1 MHITFLQSLQ
11 ESLHGGAAAGTHSS
25 SLLMGTSSADRCL
38 SAVTHFAFGF
48 CSSLPWPEGSAQGD
62 RQPLGGFDRG
72 EKVKMPPGSTP
83 VVHFTMCMSR
93 DRRGEVSKAVQM
105 ADVTISKTH
114 QSLLWCLV
122 SKRWAAVLLWNL
134 RAHYCLLF
142 KQWWLGLT
150 ALFKFFSTHIYK
162 FNTVLHSFNCLLLL
176 TPMEGHRNS
185 QSCKKCIEI

>member
-1 MHITFLQSLQ
+1 MEGRLQVLIALHRWSEPALLTDVSPLWLTAPLAFALHCPGLREVHRGT
-11 ESLHGGAAAGTHSS
+11 ESL
-25 SLLMGTSSADRCL
+25 
-38 SAVTHFAFGF
+38 
-48 CSSLPWPEGSAQGD
+48 WGD
-62 RQPLGGFDRG
+62 LTER

-93 DRRGEVSKAVQM
+93 DRRGEVSKAVQVQV
-105 ADVTISKTH
+105 ADVTISKTP

-142 KQWWLGLT
+142 KQWWVGLT
-150 ALFKFFSTHIYK
+150 ALFQFFSTHIYK

-185 QSCKKCIEI
+185 QSCKNILKYRSKKT